1 MYIRYNLPMQPAIFL
16 DRDGVIVHNNPAYI
30 RTLEDVIFY
39 PQALEA
45 LALLKQ
51 TPYKLII
58 ITNQSAI
65 SRGLLN
71 IDSAHRINNEVIL
84 QIEKSGGRVDDVFMC
99 PHSPEDHCLC
109 RKPKPGLILQA
120 ASKHEIDLVR
130 SIMIGD
136 ALTDI
141 IAGQAAGIKTN
152 ILVLTG
158 RGKDQISNWDHQNP
172 NMFEIYT
179 DLLIA
184 SKTLIHKY
192 DN

>member
-1 MYIRYNLPMQPAIFL
+1 MQPAIFL

-84 QIEKSGGRVDDVFMC
+84 QIEKSAPCRGGGR
-99 PHSPEDHCLC
+99 
-109 RKPKPGLILQA
+109 
-120 ASKHEIDLVR
+120 
-130 SIMIGD
+130 
-136 ALTDI
+136 
-141 IAGQAAGIKTN
+141 
-152 ILVLTG
+152 
-158 RGKDQISNWDHQNP
+158 
-172 NMFEIYT
+172 
-179 DLLIA
+179 
-184 SKTLIHKY
+184 
-192 DN
+192 